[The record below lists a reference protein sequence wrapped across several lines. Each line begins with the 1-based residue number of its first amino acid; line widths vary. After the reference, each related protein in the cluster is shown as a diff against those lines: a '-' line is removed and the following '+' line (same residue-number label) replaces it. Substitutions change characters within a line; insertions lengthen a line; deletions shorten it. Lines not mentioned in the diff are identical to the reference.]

1 MYLYRIQ
8 LKRMQDWTAKC
19 LANAHTIRQTATN
32 LPGLRVPAV
41 PEYKKLFEL

>member
-8 LKRMQDWTAKC
+8 LKRMQDWTAKRV
-19 LANAHTIRQTATN
+19 ANAHTIWQTANN

-41 PEYKKLFEL
+41 PEYKKLCEL